1 MIYKRGNTYW
11 YEFVFNKERF
21 RASTRQGNPRI
32 ARQMESAHRT
42 SLAKGEVGLREKKVA
57 STLREFIDGDFRRF
71 IESTFAE
78 KLKTKMYYEHG
89 IKVILA
95 FDPLANERLDRLTAE
110 GITAFVT
117 HRQSKGLKVT
127 SVNRELEVLRRTL
140 KLAMEWGKVEKIL
153 PKVRILPGEQR
164 RDRVV
169 THEEEKKFLLASGP
183 LLRDVATVLVD
194 CGLRPEECF
203 RLKKSDIRDGAAHV
217 QHGKTEAAR
226 RRIPM
231 TPRVAT
237 ILEKRCAEGES
248 EWVFPAPTQSGH
260 IEPSSV
266 KRQQLTAFDRSNIK
280 SFPLYT
286 LRHTCLT
293 RWAPHMDPY
302 TLAYLAGHSNMRIT
316 KRYIHPQDDTVRAS
330 MERAMSP
337 HKSPHSGETAA
348 SQAMRTVE
356 ATLDASVV

>member
-1 MIYKRGNTYW
+1 
-11 YEFVFNKERF
+11 
-21 RASTRQGNPRI
+21 
-32 ARQMESAHRT
+32 MESAHRT

-57 STLREFIDGDFRRF
+57 STLREFLDGDFRRF
-71 IESTFAE
+71 VESTFAE
-78 KLKTKMYYEHG
+78 KVKTKTYYEHG

-95 FDPLANERLDRLTAE
+95 FNPLANERLDRLTAE
-110 GITAFVT
+110 GITGFVT
-117 HRQSKGLKVT
+117 HRQSKGLKVS
-127 SVNRELEVLRRTL
+127 SVNRELEVLRRSL

-153 PKVRILPGEQR
+153 PKVP
-164 RDRVV
+164 
-169 THEEEKKFLLASGP
+169 
-183 LLRDVATVLVD
+183 
-194 CGLRPEECF
+194 
-203 RLKKSDIRDGAAHV
+203 KKSDIRDGAAHV

-237 ILEKRCAEGES
+237 ILEKRSAEGES

-266 KRQQLTAFDRSNIK
+266 KRQQLTAFHRSKVK

-293 RWAPHMDPY
+293 RWAPHMDSY

-337 HKSPHSGETAA
+337 HKSPHSDETAA
-348 SQAMRTVE
+348 SKAMRAVE